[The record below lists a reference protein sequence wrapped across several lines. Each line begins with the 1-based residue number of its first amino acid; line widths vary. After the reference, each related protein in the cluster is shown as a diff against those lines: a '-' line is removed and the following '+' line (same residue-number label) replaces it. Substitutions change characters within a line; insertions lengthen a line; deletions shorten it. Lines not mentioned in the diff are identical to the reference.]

1 MILFIYLILVLIY
14 FSLTFFFYRRVFLKN
29 LLFIKKIFPEID
41 SKEFNLKI
49 FPKIALVFTL
59 FLPSKMILNVGW
71 KEKNTV
77 IFYAYLLLL
86 SFICWIFLFSF
97 EVHLMMV
104 SYLYLLLHL
113 EIFIFSFLYHRNSFF
128 NAKLILFLGANI
140 SLDKVVRFYL
150 GNPWDIAKTSA
161 ALAVGTLAFFTE
173 LVREHGVADRMA
185 DIYTA
190 AQKPVNTNISSFN
203 EINEKIALLES
214 NHQTNYVKLEKA
226 SLVLEHRIE
235 KGDLEAQTIQALAE
249 INKQKMFLDYELA
262 SQHMKLA
269 SQQVIEQ
276 VKLNSELNKA
286 SVDDHFNYRDKA
298 LRSQPIYHALAS
310 TKVVSNISFE
320 YKDPSQ

>member
-1 MILFIYLILVLIY
+1 MVLLIYLILVLIY

-77 IFYAYLLLL
+77 LFYAYLLTL

-150 GNPWDIAKTSA
+150 GNPWDIAKRSA
-161 ALAVGTLAFFTE
+161 VLAVGALAFFTE

-185 DIYTA
+185 DIHTA
-190 AQKPVNTNISSFN
+190 AQRPVNTASFN
-203 EINEKIALLES
+203 KKIALLES
-214 NHQTNYVKLEKA
+214 NHQANYVKLEKA
-226 SLVLEHRIE
+226 SLVLEDTIE
-235 KGDLEAQTIQALAE
+235 KGNLEARTIQALAD
-249 INKQKMFLDYELA
+249 IYKQKMLLDSELA
-262 SQHMKLA
+262 SQQMKL
-269 SQQVIEQ
+269 E
-276 VKLNSELNKA
+276 SEFNKTA
-286 SVDDHFNYRDKA
+286 VDAHFNYRDKA
-298 LRSQPIYHALAS
+298 LRAQPIYHAVSS
-310 TKVVSNISFE
+310 TKVVSNISLE
-320 YKDPSQ
+320 YRDPSQ

>member
-1 MILFIYLILVLIY
+1 MVLLIYLILVLIY

-29 LLFIKKIFPEID
+29 LFFIKKIFPEID
-41 SKEFNLKI
+41 SKEFSLKVL
-49 FPKIALVFTL
+49 PKIILVFTL

-77 IFYAYLLLL
+77 IFYAYLLTL

-97 EVHLMMV
+97 DVHLMMV

-150 GNPWDIAKTSA
+150 GNPWDIAKRSA
-161 ALAVGTLAFFTE
+161 VLAAGTLAFFTE

-185 DIYTA
+185 DIYHMEYLSEH
-190 AQKPVNTNISSFN
+190 PRVSL
-203 EINEKIALLES
+203 NEKIAFLES
-214 NHQTNYVKLEKA
+214 NHQASCVKLEKA

-235 KGDLEAQTIQALAE
+235 KGNAEAQTIQALAE
-249 INKQKMFLDYELA
+249 INKQKMILDAELT
-262 SQHMKLA
+262 
-269 SQQVIEQ
+269 SQQMRLTGEHI
-276 VKLNSELNKA
+276 KLTSEFDKA
-286 SVDDHFNYRDKA
+286 VVDARFNYRDQA
-298 LRSQPIYHALAS
+298 LRAQPIYHALSS
-310 TKVVSNISFE
+310 TKVASNISFE

>member
-128 NAKLILFLGANI
+128 NAKLILFL
-140 SLDKVVRFYL
+140 
-150 GNPWDIAKTSA
+150 
-161 ALAVGTLAFFTE
+161 
-173 LVREHGVADRMA
+173 
-185 DIYTA
+185 
-190 AQKPVNTNISSFN
+190 
-203 EINEKIALLES
+203 
-214 NHQTNYVKLEKA
+214 
-226 SLVLEHRIE
+226 
-235 KGDLEAQTIQALAE
+235 
-249 INKQKMFLDYELA
+249 
-262 SQHMKLA
+262 
-269 SQQVIEQ
+269 
-276 VKLNSELNKA
+276 
-286 SVDDHFNYRDKA
+286 
-298 LRSQPIYHALAS
+298 
-310 TKVVSNISFE
+310 
-320 YKDPSQ
+320 